1 MTEEELLTEQ
11 IRTIVKRR
19 FIDIKFDIFKLTL
32 SQYDDNTTEIIF
44 DLYGE
49 KIAQSYLPLALASLK
64 KSKEE

>member
-1 MTEEELLTEQ
+1 MTEEEILTEQ
-11 IRTIVKRR
+11 VRTIVKRR
-19 FIDIKFDIFKLTL
+19 FRDIKSDIFNLTL

-49 KIAQSYLPLALASLK
+49 KVMQSYLPLVLASLK

>member
-1 MTEEELLTEQ
+1 MTEEEILTEQ
-11 IRTIVKRR
+11 VRTIVKRR
-19 FIDIKFDIFKLTL
+19 FRDIKSDIFNLTL

-49 KIAQSYLPLALASLK
+49 KVIQSYLPLVLASLK